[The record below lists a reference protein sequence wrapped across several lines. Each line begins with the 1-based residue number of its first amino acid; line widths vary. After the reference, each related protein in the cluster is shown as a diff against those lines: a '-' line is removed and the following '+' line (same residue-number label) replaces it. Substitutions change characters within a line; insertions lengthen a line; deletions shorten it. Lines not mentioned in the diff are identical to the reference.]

1 MRKLLLLSC
10 VLALVLVGIG
20 GASAQDKYNG
30 VDPTG
35 VKLTYWHQ
43 YTRSPQSDTIDA
55 LIAQFNDTNEYGIT
69 VEGIAQGSYNDLR
82 DLMNAAIISGELPN
96 LVAGYQ
102 NDALSYYHDDAAL
115 DLYPLVDDAT
125 WGFSADDMAK
135 LNQGI
140 LNIDVFPDEGG
151 AMLAWPNQVSA
162 SVQVVN
168 MDMLKS
174 LGFDAAPEDFDT
186 FKAISCAAAQA
197 EGTQGYPMSL
207 GSSEFE
213 DFLASM
219 GAKIYENGQWNFSSD
234 EAIATFQL
242 FADMYKE
249 GCAYIPE
256 GAYQNTNDFALSL
269 NPMAE
274 TSTAGIPIISGNF
287 ETNLSD
293 NNVPVP
299 NWIVTTTPWTDDNRT
314 IQLYVPSIIVV
325 PATPEEEVASFLFL
339 KFLSS
344 TESQV
349 AWTTGTGYFPIN
361 LEAAASLGDYE
372 AQNPR
377 FAEANAIVS
386 DPSIKI
392 YSSPQVLSYSAVRDL
407 VSKAWA
413 DVTSNGKDVATV
425 AQQLTDDANAAQ
437 ADMQQ

>member
-10 VLALVLVGIG
+10 VVALVLVGIG

-43 YTRSPQSDTIDA
+43 YSGGQQAAMDA
-55 LIAQFNDTNEYGIT
+55 LVAQFNSTNQYGIT
-69 VEGIAQGSYNDLR
+69 VDAISQGSYNDIR
-82 DLMNAAIISGELPN
+82 NLMNAAIISGELPN

-102 NDALSYYHDDAAL
+102 TDALSYYKDNAAL
-115 DLYPLVDDAT
+115 DLYPLIDDST
-125 WGFSADDMAK
+125 FGFTADDMAK

-162 SVQVVN
+162 SVEAVN
-168 MDMLKS
+168 MDMLKN

-197 EGTQGYPMSL
+197 DGTQGYPMSL

-213 DFLASM
+213 SFAASM

-256 GAYQNTNDFALSL
+256 GAYQNTADFALSL
-269 NPMAE
+269 NPMAN
-274 TSTAGIPIISGNF
+274 TSTAGIPFIGSDF
-287 ETNLSD
+287 QTNLSD

-299 NWIVTTTPWTDDNRT
+299 NWTVSTTPWTDSNRT

-344 TESQV
+344 TDSQV
-349 AWTTGTGYFPIN
+349 AWTTATSYFPIN
-361 LEAAASLGDYE
+361 LDAAASLGDFE
-372 AQNPR
+372 AQNPQ
-377 FAEANAIVS
+377 FAEANAIIA
-386 DPSIKI
+386 DPSVKI
-392 YSSPQVLSYSAVRDL
+392 YSSPAVLSYNPVRDL
-407 VSKAWA
+407 ISKAWA

-437 ADMQQ
+437 ADMQ

>member
-43 YTRSPQSDTIDA
+43 YSGSQQAAMDA
-55 LIAQFNDTNEYGIT
+55 LVAQFNATNQYGIT
-69 VEGIAQGSYNDLR
+69 VEAISQGGYNDLR
-82 DLMNAAIISGELPN
+82 SLMNAAIISGELPN

-102 NDALSYYHDDAAL
+102 NDALSYYQDDAAL
-115 DLYPLVDDAT
+115 NLYPLVDDAT
-125 WGFSADDMAK
+125 WGYSADDMAK

-140 LNIDVFPDEGG
+140 LNVDVFADEGG

-162 SVQVVN
+162 SVEAVN

-186 FKAISCAAAQA
+186 FKAIACAASQA
-197 EGTQGYPMSL
+197 EGTQGYPLTL
-207 GSSEFE
+207 GSSEWESFA
-213 DFLASM
+213 ASM

-234 EAIATFQL
+234 EAVAAFQL

-256 GAYQNTNDFALSL
+256 GPYQNTADFALSL
-269 NPMAE
+269 NPMAN
-274 TSTAGIPIISGNF
+274 TSTAGIPFISSDF
-287 ETNLSD
+287 ETNMTE

-299 NWIVTTTPWTDDNRT
+299 NWLVTTTPWTDGNRT

-339 KFLSS
+339 KFLS
-344 TESQV
+344 TAESQV
-349 AWTTGTGYFPIN
+349 AWTTATAYFPIN
-361 LEAAASLGDYE
+361 LDAAASLSDFE
-372 AQNPR
+372 AQNPQ
-377 FAEANAIVS
+377 FAEANAIIA
-386 DPSIKI
+386 DPTVNI

-407 VSKAWA
+407 VSKALA
-413 DVTSNGKDVATV
+413 DVTSNGKDVTTV
-425 AQQLTDDANAAQ
+425 AQQLTADANAAL
-437 ADMQQ
+437 ADTQQ

>member
-43 YTRSPQSDTIDA
+43 YSGGQQAAMDA
-55 LIAQFNDTNEYGIT
+55 LVAQFNDTNQYGIT
-69 VEGIAQGSYNDLR
+69 VEAVAQGSYNDLR
-82 DLMNAAIISGELPN
+82 NLMNAAIISGELPN

-115 DLYPLVDDAT
+115 DLYPLVDDST
-125 WGFSADDMAK
+125 WGYSADDMAK

-140 LNIDVFPDEGG
+140 LNVDVFADENG

-162 SVQVVN
+162 SVEAVN

-186 FKAISCAAAQA
+186 FKAISCAASQA
-197 EGTQGYPMSL
+197 EGTQGYPLTL
-207 GSSEFE
+207 GSSEWESFA
-213 DFLASM
+213 ASM

-234 EAIATFQL
+234 EAVAAFQL

-256 GAYQNTNDFALSL
+256 GAYQNTADFALSL
-269 NPMAE
+269 NPMAN
-274 TSTAGIPIISGNF
+274 TSTAGIPFISSDF
-287 ETNLSD
+287 ETNMTE
-293 NNVPVP
+293 NNVPVQ
-299 NWIVTTTPWTDDNRT
+299 NWLVTSTPWTDGNRT

-344 TESQV
+344 TESQI
-349 AWTTGTGYFPIN
+349 AWTTATAYFPIN

-372 AQNPR
+372 AQNPY
-377 FAEANAIVS
+377 FAEANAIIS
-386 DPSIKI
+386 DPTVNI

-407 VSKAWA
+407 VSKALA
-413 DVTSNGKDVATV
+413 DVTSNGMDVATV
-425 AQQLTDDANAAQ
+425 AQQLTADANAAQ
-437 ADMQQ
+437 ADMAQ

>member
-10 VLALVLVGIG
+10 VVALVLVGIG

-43 YTRSPQSDTIDA
+43 YSGGQQAAMDA
-55 LIAQFNDTNEYGIT
+55 LVAQFNSTNQYGIT
-69 VEGIAQGSYNDLR
+69 VDAISQGSYNDIR
-82 DLMNAAIISGELPN
+82 NLMNAAIISGELPN
-96 LVAGYQ
+96 LVGGYQ
-102 NDALSYYHDDAAL
+102 TDALSYYRDGSAL
-115 DLYPLVDDAT
+115 DLYPLIDDST
-125 WGFSADDMAK
+125 FGFSADDMAK

-162 SVQVVN
+162 SVEAVN
-168 MDMLKS
+168 MDMLKE
-174 LGFDAAPEDFDT
+174 LGYDAAPEDFDT
-186 FKAISCAAAQA
+186 FKAVSCAASKL
-197 EGTQGYPMSL
+197 EGKQGYPMTL

-213 DFLASM
+213 SFAASM

-256 GAYQNTNDFALSL
+256 GAYQNTADFALSL
-269 NPMAE
+269 NPIAN
-274 TSTAGIPIISGNF
+274 TSTAGIPFIGNDF
-287 ETNLSD
+287 QTNLTD

-299 NWIVTTTPWTDDNRT
+299 NWIVTTTPWTDGNRT

-344 TESQV
+344 TDSQV
-349 AWTTGTGYFPIN
+349 AWTTATSYFPIN
-361 LEAAASLGDYE
+361 LDAAASLGDFE
-372 AQNPR
+372 AQNPQ
-377 FAEANAIVS
+377 FAEANAIIA
-386 DPSIKI
+386 DPSVKI
-392 YSSPQVLSYSAVRDL
+392 YSSPAVLSYNPVRDL
-407 VSKAWA
+407 ISKAWA

-425 AQQLTDDANAAQ
+425 AQQLTADANAAQ
-437 ADMQQ
+437 ADMQ

>member
-1 MRKLLLLSC
+1 M
-10 VLALVLVGIG
+10 
-20 GASAQDKYNG
+20 
-30 VDPTG
+30 
-35 VKLTYWHQ
+35 
-43 YTRSPQSDTIDA
+43 
-55 LIAQFNDTNEYGIT
+55 
-69 VEGIAQGSYNDLR
+69 
-82 DLMNAAIISGELPN
+82 
-96 LVAGYQ
+96 AGYQ
-102 NDALSYYHDDAAL
+102 NDALSYYRDDAAL
-115 DLYPLVDDAT
+115 DLYPLVDDST
-125 WGFSADDMAK
+125 FGYSADDMAK

-140 LNIDVFPDEGG
+140 LNVDVFPDEGG

-162 SVQVVN
+162 SVEAVN

-186 FKAISCAAAQA
+186 FKAVACAAAQA

-213 DFLASM
+213 SFAASM
-219 GAKIYENGQWNFSSD
+219 GAKIYADGQWDFSSD
-234 EAIATFQL
+234 AVIATFQL

-256 GAYQNTNDFALSL
+256 GAYQNTADFALSL
-269 NPMAE
+269 NPMAN
-274 TSTAGIPIISGNF
+274 TSTAGIPYISSDF

-299 NWIVTTTPWTDDNRT
+299 NWIVTTTPWTEGNRT

-344 TESQV
+344 TESQI
-349 AWTTGTGYFPIN
+349 AWTTATAYFPIN

-372 AQNPR
+372 ASNPY
-377 FAEANAIVS
+377 FAEANAIIA
-386 DPSIKI
+386 DPSVNI
-392 YSSPQVLSYSAVRDL
+392 YSAPAVLSYNPVRDL
-407 VSKAWA
+407 IGKAWA
-413 DVTSNGKDVATV
+413 DVTSNGMDVATV

-437 ADMQQ
+437 ADMQ

>member
-10 VLALVLVGIG
+10 VVALVLVGIG

-43 YTRSPQSDTIDA
+43 YSGGQQAAMDA
-55 LIAQFNDTNEYGIT
+55 LVAQFNSTNQYGIT
-69 VEGIAQGSYNDLR
+69 VDAISQGGYNDIR
-82 DLMNAAIISGELPN
+82 NLMNAAIISGELPN

-102 NDALSYYHDDAAL
+102 NDALSYYKDDAAL
-115 DLYPLVDDAT
+115 DLYPLVDDST
-125 WGFSADDMAK
+125 FGFSADEMAK

-140 LNIDVFPDEGG
+140 LNVDVFPDVGG

-162 SVQVVN
+162 SVEAVN
-168 MDMLKS
+168 MDMLKE
-174 LGFDAAPEDFDT
+174 LGYDAAPEDFDT
-186 FKAISCAAAQA
+186 FKAMSCAASKL
-197 EGTQGYPMSL
+197 EGKQGYPMTL

-213 DFLASM
+213 SFAASM

-256 GAYQNTNDFALSL
+256 GPYQNTADFALSL
-269 NPMAE
+269 NPMAN
-274 TSTAGIPIISGNF
+274 TSTAGIPFISSDF
-287 ETNLSD
+287 QTNLSD

-299 NWIVTTTPWTDDNRT
+299 NWIVTTTPWTEGNRT

-344 TESQV
+344 TESQI
-349 AWTTGTGYFPIN
+349 AWTTATAYFPIN
-361 LEAAASLGDYE
+361 LDAAASLGDFE
-372 AQNPR
+372 AQNPQ
-377 FAEANAIVS
+377 FAEANAIIA
-386 DPSIKI
+386 DPNVKI
-392 YSSPQVLSYSAVRDL
+392 YSSPQVLSYSAIRDL

-413 DVTSNGKDVATV
+413 DVTSNGKDVTTV
-425 AQQLTDDANAAQ
+425 AQQLTADANAAL
-437 ADMQQ
+437 ADTQQ